1 MRKSIRKVRNEKDIF
16 PAATVSP
23 LDAHG
28 ALRNARQE
36 KKFDLRKILIL
47 AMVTV
52 LIGCATR
59 QNLKEAEHFAQ
70 TTKPFTI
77 AVLPDTQFYC
87 DSRLKLS
94 AKWGN
99 DVKKEAES
107 PAGDDQK
114 AAPDE

>member
-1 MRKSIRKVRNEKDIF
+1 MNNQRWIKLLPMTLLLCCAAALSLADDD
-16 PAATVSP
+16 PAATP
-23 LDAHG
+23 
-28 ALRNARQE
+28 Q
-36 KKFDLRKILIL
+36 KQK
-47 AMVTV
+47 T
-52 LIGCATR
+52 T
-59 QNLKEAEHFAQ
+59 EHQ
-70 TTKPFTI
+70 TTEPFTI